1 MFPGERLEEQ
11 KRFRRCLILRL
22 LVRRFLRIIGWL
34 VAIQAIFVGLF
45 AATLL
50 SGSWVEPG
58 YPTFIRIAV
67 IVLGSLLPI
76 VLSLIALHDPRTAAR
91 FGLPLAVLTFLPQF
105 VTIGGSYRVLLG
117 KVGGVG
123 VPLAL
128 SLLILAIP
136 VIFWRISARLGW
148 PIPLQRSLWSIV
160 AGNPFSSSVALAAVL
175 LMVAFGSLSLVPW
188 LPPVGDCLGR
198 SLLDERGV
206 PRGVDFTAKIVFVGP
221 RPPYGILRGRSSL
234 WSFARTQERF
244 GQRSFEVPRFVI
256 LRGGFE
262 AADQSREYFVESTGS
277 SNTVLGHLAP
287 VAEPSNCG
295 HTAPLEDAGAWIRV
309 LREGAPKSGARLI
322 GRVYVGV
329 PYYQRGKK
337 AAPGTHVN
345 LDATSGTI
353 TSVADADGIYDFTSV
368 PSGTYTL
375 HATVTEPDGRS
386 FSDTQ
391 PLRLKEGEVRDWD
404 VYAR

>member
-11 KRFRRCLILRL
+11 KRFCRCLILRL

-67 IVLGSLLPI
+67 IVLGGLLPI
-76 VLSLIALHDPRTAAR
+76 VLSLIALHDPRTAAQ

-117 KVGGVG
+117 KVGGV
-123 VPLAL
+123 
-128 SLLILAIP
+128 S
-136 VIFWRISARLGW
+136 RLHC
-148 PIPLQRSLWSIV
+148 LC
-160 AGNPFSSSVALAAVL
+160 SSSPFPSSSGEFPRAWAGQFRFNAH
-175 LMVAFGSLSLVPW
+175 F
-188 LPPVGDCLGR
+188 GR
-198 SLLDERGV
+198 SLRAIRSHRASRWLRFCSWSRLAPFLWCRGFLPSEIV
-206 PRGVDFTAKIVFVGP
+206 LGDRYSMNAVSLVASISPR
-221 RPPYGILRGRSSL
+221 
-234 WSFARTQERF
+234 
-244 GQRSFEVPRFVI
+244 RSFSSGHGLLTGFCAGGRRCGPSLAHKNDSASDLEVPRFVI

-287 VAEPSNCG
+287 VTEPSNCG

-329 PYYQRGKK
+329 PYDQRGKK